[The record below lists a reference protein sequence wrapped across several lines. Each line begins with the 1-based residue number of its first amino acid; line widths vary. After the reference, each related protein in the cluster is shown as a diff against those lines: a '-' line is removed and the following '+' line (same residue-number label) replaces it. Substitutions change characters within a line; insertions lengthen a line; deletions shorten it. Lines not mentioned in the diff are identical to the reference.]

1 MRKNLILILII
12 IMGTILI
19 GCWSRRELD
28 TIAIIS
34 AMGID
39 KSEEEGKLSV
49 AFQIIK
55 PSELQGA
62 IPSGAGSASSKGVWV
77 LTSTGYTIIDAARN
91 ATMQSDRKLFFPQ
104 NKIVVIGEELARE
117 GITPLIDFL
126 NRDPEPRRTS
136 WLLIAKG
143 KAHDI
148 ISAKH
153 EQVNI
158 PAEAIENMI
167 KSSSATSMAIQVNIN
182 EFLKNLAS
190 PTSDPIA
197 CRIEMIQDHQNK
209 NQKMRLTGASVFR
222 KDKLVG
228 FLDEHETRGLNWIL
242 GKVVS
247 GIILVKSPKDENED
261 VALEI
266 IRASSKIIPEISDD
280 QIKITIEIKE
290 EGNLAEQLPD
300 IDLTNTKMFKEL
312 EQRKAQVIK
321 NEVQSVLEKAQKE
334 WGADIF
340 GFGDAVHRKYPK
352 EWKTLQ
358 TKWRDVFPTINVE
371 IKVDARL
378 RDTGLSSAPVKGR

>member
-1 MRKNLILILII
+1 
-12 IMGTILI
+12 
-19 GCWSRRELD
+19 
-28 TIAIIS
+28 
-34 AMGID
+34 
-39 KSEEEGKLSV
+39 
-49 AFQIIK
+49 
-55 PSELQGA
+55 
-62 IPSGAGSASSKGVWV
+62 
-77 LTSTGYTIIDAARN
+77 
-91 ATMQSDRKLFFPQ
+91 
-104 NKIVVIGEELARE
+104 
-117 GITPLIDFL
+117 
-126 NRDPEPRRTS
+126 
-136 WLLIAKG
+136 
-143 KAHDI
+143 
-148 ISAKH
+148 
-153 EQVNI
+153 
-158 PAEAIENMI
+158 MI
-167 KSSSATSMAIQVNIN
+167 KSSSATSMAVQVNIN

-300 IDLTNTKMFKEL
+300 IDLTNTKTFKEL